1 MILLTGA
8 AAVILLLAFGENRW
22 ALGAGVLAA
31 ALFVLMLWDPAR
43 VLKKHSRADW
53 RLDGEAPRRAETMKN
68 GPRRAE
74 SGPAGNSGGP
84 FSSIRKGD
92 FYVSEMG

>member
-1 MILLTGA
+1 MYAKENGEGQQWYRNRSDERVVGKINLLNGVLAVILLTGA

-22 ALGAGVLAA
+22 ALGVGALAA

-53 RLDGEAPRRAETMKN
+53 RLDGEVPEELKR
-68 GPRRAE
+68 
-74 SGPAGNSGGP
+74 
-84 FSSIRKGD
+84 
-92 FYVSEMG
+92 